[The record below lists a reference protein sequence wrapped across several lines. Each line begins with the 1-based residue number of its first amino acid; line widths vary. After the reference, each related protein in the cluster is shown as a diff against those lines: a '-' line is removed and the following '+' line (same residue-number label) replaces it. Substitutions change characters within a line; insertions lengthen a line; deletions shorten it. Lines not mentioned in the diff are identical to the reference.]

1 MGNAVRT
8 AALWVLALWLALGAS
23 ALAQTGA
30 GAAAAL
36 SERMPLQ
43 VAVGIEIDQITFV
56 DQKSENFGA
65 VATIRMRWNDPAL
78 AFDADEY
85 GDPVKV
91 MAPEEFYAMAE
102 AIPTPAPIFVVQN
115 QQERRWVQTALV
127 TVEADGDAFYA
138 ERSSVKL
145 QAPYFNFR
153 RYPFDHQVFFYE
165 VRSVVP
171 DTFIEL
177 TPMAELWGFGDLLGE
192 EEWIL
197 ENPRLIASVEPG
209 LTGQESS
216 QVALRFEGR
225 RHIEYYALR
234 LFLPLLVLIVV
245 AWATFF
251 LEQYQRRIE
260 IAGANLLVFVAFNF
274 AISDSLPRLG
284 YTTFLDFILQWMFL
298 VTGAVIVVNVALR
311 RLEIDGHEALARRID
326 NWVIKWIYP
335 LGYAAIIGF
344 AVYSFLLN

>member
-1 MGNAVRT
+1 MQREGRFGRPARI
-8 AALWVLALWLALGAS
+8 GKS
-23 ALAQTGA
+23 ALAVISVVSAQ
-30 GAAAAL
+30 
-36 SERMPLQ
+36 
-43 VAVGIEIDQITFV
+43 AVV
-56 DQKSENFGA
+56 DARSVRTVF
-65 VATIRMRWNDPAL
+65 PAPSSQSGSRL
-78 AFDADEY
+78 GRPDGRAS
-85 GDPVKV
+85 GNRSRSGSRS
-91 MAPEEFYAMAE
+91 E

-177 TPMAELWGFGDLLGE
+177 TPMEELWGFGDLLGE

>member
-1 MGNAVRT
+1 
-8 AALWVLALWLALGAS
+8 
-23 ALAQTGA
+23 
-30 GAAAAL
+30 
-36 SERMPLQ
+36 
-43 VAVGIEIDQITFV
+43 
-56 DQKSENFGA
+56 
-65 VATIRMRWNDPAL
+65 MRWNDPAL

-91 MAPEEFYAMAE
+91 MAPRRILRHGRGDPHTGADLRRSE
-102 AIPTPAPIFVVQN
+102 PAGKALGPDRPGDGRGRW
-115 QQERRWVQTALV
+115 RRVLCRAVFGQA
-127 TVEADGDAFYA
+127 A
-138 ERSSVKL
+138 
-145 QAPYFNFR
+145 APYFNFR

-177 TPMAELWGFGDLLGE
+177 TPMEELWGFGDLLGE